1 MEIHDC
7 FMMFL
12 DMTLLKESMAM
23 FVGGSFSTQALMSH
37 GIIPTLVNDNSDV
50 HDTVDGCE
58 ILHQLIDGLSQ
69 YLYGFNHP
77 FGGLSDFATIHSME
91 GLNEDTRF

>member
-7 FMMFL
+7 FMLFL
-12 DMTLLKESMAM
+12 DMTLLNKSTAV

-69 YLYGFNHP
+69 
-77 FGGLSDFATIHSME
+77 SV
-91 GLNEDTRF
+91 